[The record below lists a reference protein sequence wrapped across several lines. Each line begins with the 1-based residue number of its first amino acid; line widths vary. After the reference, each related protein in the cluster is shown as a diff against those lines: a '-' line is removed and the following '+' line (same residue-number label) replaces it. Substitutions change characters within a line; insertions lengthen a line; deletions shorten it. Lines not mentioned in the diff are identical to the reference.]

1 MAKIVIRN
9 LTKTYGGGEVV
20 ALHDINLEVEANESV
35 CVLGPSGCGK
45 TTLLRIVDSLIPRDR
60 GEVLMDGALVSAP
73 RPDVA
78 VVFQHFGL
86 FPWKRLDEN
95 IAYGLALRGASKQQ
109 TAMTVARYLQL
120 MGLKEFAKSYPHQLS
135 GGMQQRAG
143 LARALAINPS
153 LLLMDEPFG
162 ALDAQTR
169 EMMQEELL
177 RILETEQKTMIFVT
191 HSIDEAILLGD
202 RIVVMS
208 CRPGTIRKI
217 VAVDIPRPRK
227 IISVRAHPRYIEL
240 QKFSLGDAYAGSR
253 QPRRANGGA
262 MNRKFIVRT
271 ISFIVV
277 LLLWEFYGRRVN
289 PILFTYPSAIARAF
303 ITLVASGELQSYMKE
318 SLLVLTYASILS
330 LIAGVFLGVIMG
342 RFSIVEWAADI
353 YINALYSTPMVAV
366 VPLIVLWFGFKVPAK
381 VIIVFLFMVFPV
393 LLNTYEGVKNVD
405 RNLQEVA
412 RAFCSSESQLWRHL
426 IVPSA
431 IPFIVAGVR
440 LAIGRG
446 LVGMIVAEFYTS
458 VTGLGYM
465 IVRYANA
472 LETDKLFV
480 PIVVVMLLGVGLMSL
495 AKWVE
500 GRIAPW
506 RNSLE
511 RD

>member
-1 MAKIVIRN
+1 
-9 LTKTYGGGEVV
+9 
-20 ALHDINLEVEANESV
+20 
-35 CVLGPSGCGK
+35 
-45 TTLLRIVDSLIPRDR
+45 
-60 GEVLMDGALVSAP
+60 
-73 RPDVA
+73 
-78 VVFQHFGL
+78 
-86 FPWKRLDEN
+86 
-95 IAYGLALRGASKQQ
+95 
-109 TAMTVARYLQL
+109 
-120 MGLKEFAKSYPHQLS
+120 
-135 GGMQQRAG
+135 
-143 LARALAINPS
+143 
-153 LLLMDEPFG
+153 
-162 ALDAQTR
+162 
-169 EMMQEELL
+169 
-177 RILETEQKTMIFVT
+177 
-191 HSIDEAILLGD
+191 
-202 RIVVMS
+202 
-208 CRPGTIRKI
+208 
-217 VAVDIPRPRK
+217 
-227 IISVRAHPRYIEL
+227 
-240 QKFSLGDAYAGSR
+240 
-253 QPRRANGGA
+253 
-262 MNRKFIVRT
+262 MNRKFVVRT
-271 ISFIVV
+271 ISFAVV
-277 LLLWEFYGRRVN
+277 FLLWEVYGRRVN
-289 PILFTYPSAIARAF
+289 PILFTYPSAIGRAF
-303 ITLVASGELQSYMKE
+303 IGLVASGELQSYMKE

-330 LIAGVFLGVIMG
+330 LIVGVFLGVIMG

-353 YINALYSTPMVAV
+353 YISALYSTPMVAV

-412 RAFCSSESQLWRHL
+412 RSFCSSEGQLWRHL
-426 IVPSA
+426 IIPSA

-480 PIVVVMLLGVGLMSL
+480 PIVVVMVLGVGLMSL